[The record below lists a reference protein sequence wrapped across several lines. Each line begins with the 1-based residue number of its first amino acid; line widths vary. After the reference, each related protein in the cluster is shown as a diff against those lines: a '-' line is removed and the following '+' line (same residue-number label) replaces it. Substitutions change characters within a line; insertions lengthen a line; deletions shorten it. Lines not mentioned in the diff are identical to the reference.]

1 MKKAVSTVLIL
12 VLVFMLCSCGSTASS
27 SAENST
33 ANSKDIDFS
42 LYTREELLE
51 MRNAINAIL
60 DEGESVNADS
70 SSASESTSSGTSL
83 GTTDVQIPTVPSGDE
98 SPASDF
104 IWASNGSEV
113 QINGY
118 AGPGGV
124 IIIPSEIDGLPVT
137 RIAQK
142 AFYDVDNMTGLV
154 LPDTLKVIGDYAFGG
169 VHWTDAGVL
178 VLPSS
183 LTEVGGHA
191 FAYSGFSGI
200 VIKCNCVFTCT
211 FEQMHNLQFIYI
223 EEGAKPVLRTRAFGY
238 GEVLTTAIIPSSVTD
253 FKTDDIFK
261 GSNTVT
267 IYTPEGS
274 AAAKYGTTSFIS
286 VNTKDYDA
294 MVAQYSVY

>member
-1 MKKAVSTVLIL
+1 MKKAVSTALIL

-27 SAENST
+27 SAENGT

-70 SSASESTSSGTSL
+70 SSANEPASSGSSSDTNE
-83 GTTDVQIPTVPSGDE
+83 TQMPAVPSGEE

-118 AGPGGV
+118 SGPGGV

-142 AFYDVDNMTGLV
+142 AFYEVDNMTGLV
-154 LPDTLKVIGDYAFGG
+154 LPDTIKVIGDWAFGG

-178 VLPSS
+178 LLPSS
-183 LTEVGGHA
+183 LTEVGMSA
-191 FAYSGFSGI
+191 FANSGFSGI
-200 VIKCNCVFTCT
+200 VIKCSCEFTCT
-211 FEQMHNLQFIYI
+211 FEHMPNLQFIYI
-223 EEGAKPVLRTRAFGY
+223 AEGAKPVLKTRAFGY
-238 GEVLTTAIIPSSVTD
+238 GEALKTIVIPSSVTD
-253 FKTDDIFK
+253 FKKDDIFK
-261 GSNTVT
+261 GSNIVT
-267 IYTPEGS
+267 MYTPEGS
-274 AAAKYGTTSFIS
+274 AAAKYGTASFVS
-286 VNTKDYDA
+286 VNTKDYDE